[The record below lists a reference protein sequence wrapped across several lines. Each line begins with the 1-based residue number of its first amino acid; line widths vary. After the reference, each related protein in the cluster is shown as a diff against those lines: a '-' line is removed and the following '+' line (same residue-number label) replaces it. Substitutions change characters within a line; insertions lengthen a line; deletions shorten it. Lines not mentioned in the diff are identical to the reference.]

1 MNRQIEIVGM
11 DEITPYENNPRINDN
26 AIDKVVESISEFGF
40 TNPILLD
47 ENNVIIAGHTRYEA
61 SKVLGLDEV
70 PCIYLTDL
78 SEEQIKAYRLV
89 DNKAS
94 EFAGWDFE
102 ALSRE
107 LAEIGDNIDMSLF
120 DFEEML
126 ENVEIGGVQPLTTM
140 EKIKNNPMN
149 SNLFD
154 AFLFPPFSY
163 IDTKTK
169 RWIDRRNIWKELG
182 IKSEVGRDED
192 LTFSKSLQSE
202 SLGGTSIFDPVLCEL
217 GYTWFVPGKGS
228 NIIDPFA
235 GGSVRGIVAGSLG
248 FNYTGIDLR
257 QEQID
262 ANYNNAN
269 EIGLSNINWL
279 CDNSQNILNHV
290 KENSMD
296 LMFTCP
302 PYFDLEVYSD
312 NENDISNMSFEEFD
326 EVYRDILRKTA
337 RTLKNNRFAV
347 VVISDVRD
355 KQGFYRD
362 LTGITKRALAEEGCY
377 FYNDLILLNSAGSA
391 AIRARKSMGNRK
403 VVRIHQNVLVFYKG
417 NPKEIKLNFPELETY
432 EDPEIFSETFPE

>member
-1 MNRQIEIVGM
+1 MQPLNIFEKVQ
-11 DEITPYENNPRINDN
+11 NNP
-26 AIDKVVESISEFGF
+26 ID
-40 TNPILLD
+40 
-47 ENNVIIAGHTRYEA
+47 
-61 SKVLGLDEV
+61 
-70 PCIYLTDL
+70 
-78 SEEQIKAYRLV
+78 
-89 DNKAS
+89 
-94 EFAGWDFE
+94 
-102 ALSRE
+102 
-107 LAEIGDNIDMSLF
+107 
-120 DFEEML
+120 
-126 ENVEIGGVQPLTTM
+126 
-140 EKIKNNPMN
+140 

-154 AFLFPPFSY
+154 TFLFPPFSY
-163 IDTKTK
+163 IDTKNK
-169 RWIDRRNIWKELG
+169 RWIDRKNKWKGLG
-182 IKSEVGRDED
+182 IKSELGRESG
-192 LTFSKSLQSE
+192 LTFTGPLQTST
-202 SLGGTSIFDPVLCEL
+202 LNGTSIFDPVLCEL
-217 GYTWFVPGKGS
+217 GYTWFTPAKGC

-235 GGSVRGIVAGSLG
+235 GGSVRGIVASSLG

-355 KQGFYRD
+355 NKDFYRD
-362 LTGITKRALAEEGCY
+362 LTGITKQALAEEGCY
-377 FYNDLILLNSAGSA
+377 FYNDMILLNSIGTGAF
-391 AIRARKSMGNRK
+391 RARRGMSNRK
-403 VVRIHQNVLVFYKG
+403 VVRLHQNVLVFYKG

-432 EDPEIFSETFPE
+432 EDPEIFSENFPE

>member
-1 MNRQIEIVGM
+1 
-11 DEITPYENNPRINDN
+11 
-26 AIDKVVESISEFGF
+26 
-40 TNPILLD
+40 
-47 ENNVIIAGHTRYEA
+47 
-61 SKVLGLDEV
+61 
-70 PCIYLTDL
+70 
-78 SEEQIKAYRLV
+78 
-89 DNKAS
+89 
-94 EFAGWDFE
+94 
-102 ALSRE
+102 
-107 LAEIGDNIDMSLF
+107 
-120 DFEEML
+120 
-126 ENVEIGGVQPLTTM
+126 M

-154 AFLFPPFSY
+154 TFLFPPFSY

-202 SLGGTSIFDPVLCEL
+202 SLGGTSIFDPALCEL
-217 GYTWFVPGKGS
+217 GYTWFTPAKGC

-235 GGSVRGIVAGSLG
+235 GGSVRGIVASSLG

>member
-1 MNRQIEIVGM
+1 M

-89 DNKAS
+89 DNKTS

-107 LAEIGDNIDMSLF
+107 LAEIGDNVDMSLF
-120 DFEEML
+120 DFEEMF
-126 ENVEIGGVQPLTTM
+126 ENVEIGGVQPLNIF
-140 EKIKNNPMN
+140 EKVQNNPID

-154 AFLFPPFSY
+154 TFLFPPFSY
-163 IDTKTK
+163 IDTKNK
-169 RWIDRRNIWKELG
+169 RWIDRKNKWKGLG
-182 IKSEVGRDED
+182 IKSELGRESR
-192 LTFSKSLQSE
+192 LTFQTSTLN
-202 SLGGTSIFDPVLCEL
+202 GTSIFDPVLCEL
-217 GYTWFVPGKGS
+217 GYTWFTPAKGC

-235 GGSVRGIVAGSLG
+235 GGSVRGIVASSLG
-248 FNYTGIDLR
+248 FNFTGIDLR

-355 KQGFYRD
+355 NKDFYRD
-362 LTGITKRALAEEGCY
+362 LTGITKQALAEEGCY
-377 FYNDLILLNSAGSA
+377 FYNDMILLNSIGTGAF
-391 AIRARKSMGNRK
+391 RARRGMSNRK
-403 VVRIHQNVLVFYKG
+403 VVRLHQNVLVFYKG

>member
-1 MNRQIEIVGM
+1 MNRQIEIVSM
-11 DEITPYENNPRINDN
+11 DAITPYENNPRINDN

-61 SKVLGLDEV
+61 SKALGLDEV

-89 DNKAS
+89 DNKTS

-107 LAEIGDNIDMSLF
+107 LAEIGDNVDMSLF
-120 DFEEML
+120 DFEEMF
-126 ENVEIGGVQPLTTM
+126 ENVEIGGVQPLNIF
-140 EKIKNNPMN
+140 EKVQNNPID

-154 AFLFPPFSY
+154 TFLFPPFSY
-163 IDTKTK
+163 IDTKNK
-169 RWIDRRNIWKELG
+169 RWIDRKNKWKGLG
-182 IKSEVGRDED
+182 IKSELGIESR
-192 LTFSKSLQSE
+192 LTFQTSTLN
-202 SLGGTSIFDPVLCEL
+202 GTSIFDPVLCEL
-217 GYTWFVPGKGS
+217 GYTWFTPAKGC

-235 GGSVRGIVAGSLG
+235 GGSVRGIVASSLG

-312 NENDISNMSFEEFD
+312 NENDISNISFEEFD

-355 KQGFYRD
+355 NKDFYRD
-362 LTGITKRALAEEGCY
+362 LTGITKQALAEEGCY
-377 FYNDLILLNSAGSA
+377 FYNDMILLNSIGTGAF
-391 AIRARKSMGNRK
+391 RARRGMSNRK
-403 VVRIHQNVLVFYKG
+403 VVRLHQNVLVFYKG

-432 EDPEIFSETFPE
+432 EDPEIFSENFPE